1 MRLPTTLAITLVL
14 TSFGC
19 SGMQTG
25 QNSEHKTL
33 KDFGI
38 RASNLFLYYDDLGKA
53 TTFYTRTLG
62 MELVGDYGMASILRI
77 APTSYLI
84 LVQSGEGM
92 HTTAEPRTVA
102 LALLT
107 DQLEEWFAYLQTTD
121 IEFRSQLTVREGSAH
136 DGFVVLD
143 PQGYLLEFERFNR
156 HAENEKFIPA
166 LARSAAIY
174 PKPGASD
181 VPEGLGFGA
190 SVTWQYYKDLEG
202 IQRFYED
209 VLGLELVADQGWTKI
224 YQGSRSGF
232 VGLVDESRGM
242 HRFSQDKSVN
252 VSFIIDDL
260 EGWFEHVRANQLF
273 ELRSPQ
279 VSNDAQARYSAFVGF
294 DPENYYM
301 EFNRFYA
308 HEIHPALFGYLSANR

>member
-1 MRLPTTLAITLVL
+1 MNRLLIALAFTLVGCNGL
-14 TSFGC
+14 TTEKDSEDKT
-19 SGMQTG
+19 MQ
-25 QNSEHKTL
+25 
-33 KDFGI
+33 DFGI
-38 RASNLFLYYDDLGKA
+38 RASNLFLYYDDLGQA

-62 MELVGDYGMASILRI
+62 LELVGDYGMASILRI

-107 DQLEEWFAYLQTTD
+107 DQLGEWFAYLKTTS
-121 IEFRSQLTVREGSAH
+121 IEFRSQLNVQEGSPH

-156 HAENEKFIPA
+156 HPENEKFIPA
-166 LARSAAIY
+166 LARSRPIY
-174 PKPGASD
+174 PKPGTSD

-190 SVTWQYYKDLEG
+190 SVTWLYYKDLEG
-202 IQRFYED
+202 AQRFYED

-224 YQGSRSGF
+224 YQGSHSGF
-232 VGLVDESRGM
+232 VGLVDEARGM

-252 VSFIIDDL
+252 VSFILDDL
-260 EGWFEHVRANQLF
+260 EGWFEHVRTNKLF
-273 ELRSPQ
+273 GLRAPEL
-279 VSNDAQARYSAFVGF
+279 SNDAQGRYSAFVGF

-308 HEIHPALFGYLSANR
+308 HEIHPTLFEYLSANR